1 MNPLKSIVNRYKPQ
15 IFEFRHGLHKIPER
29 GFCEVRTARYLEG
42 ALRQMGLAP
51 VTGIAQTGLTAVM
64 EGSKSSAGEGKTLMI
79 RADMDALPITEETDL
94 EWASTHEGMMHACG
108 HDGHMAMVL
117 GAALVLNEIKDRVN
131 GRIKFLFQPAEEGPG
146 GAKPMVEA
154 GVMENPHVD
163 YALGAHLWPAL
174 AQGEIGIT
182 AGPLMAAMDFFD
194 LTIKGKGGHGAM
206 PHLCVDPI
214 DTAVQVINAL
224 QRISSRQ
231 MNPLCPTVVT
241 IGSITGGSSHNII
254 PDEVHLKGTTR
265 TMDREIWESWPR
277 RIETVVKGVC
287 QSMGAEYS
295 LVFQPGY
302 PPLVND
308 PDVARLAGEAAGRVV
323 GPDRVRQPD
332 PTMGGEDMSFYLE
345 RAKGCFAF
353 IGTGRPGDA
362 PLHNSRFDFD
372 EQALLTG
379 VEFFCDAALTLLS

>member
-1 MNPLKSIVNRYKPQ
+1 MNQLKSIVNRYKSQ
-15 IFEFRHGLHKIPER
+15 IIEFRHGLHRIPER

-42 ALRQMGLAP
+42 ALRQIGLAP
-51 VTGIAQTGLTAVM
+51 ETGIAQTGLTAVLA
-64 EGSKSSAGEGKTLMI
+64 GSKNSDGEGKTLMI
-79 RADMDALPITEETDL
+79 RADMDALPITEETGLD
-94 EWASTHEGMMHACG
+94 WASTHEGMMHACG

-117 GAALVLNEIKDRVN
+117 GAALVLNEIKDQVN

-174 AQGEIGIT
+174 DQGEIGIT
-182 AGPLMAAMDFFD
+182 AGPVMAAMDFFD

-241 IGSITGGSSHNII
+241 IGSINAGSSHNII
-254 PDEVHLKGTTR
+254 PDEVLLKGTTR
-265 TMDREIWESWPR
+265 TLDRDVWESWPR
-277 RIETVVKGVC
+277 RIETIVKGVC
-287 QSMGAEYS
+287 QSMGATYS
-295 LVFQPGY
+295 LAFQPGY

-308 PDVARLAGEAAGRVV
+308 PDMARLAGEAAGRVV
-323 GPDRVRQPD
+323 GPDKVRQPD

-372 EQALLTG
+372 EEALLTG